1 MDIQPLRTKNEDLLE
16 LERLLNDIGHLSDE
30 IAKENVSVLPVSAK
44 KKLWQI
50 SHNIE
55 LANSRLWS
63 YCCYQDDKRWH
74 HVSERPPVDKRGIS
88 KVYIVI
94 DRYKLVYKAYFY
106 SNEEKKLHYW
116 VEARDWNMP
125 EMVIDVDWWCEKPEE
140 ETGYEEPR
148 PIQCGN

>member
-16 LERLLNDIGHLSDE
+16 LERLLNEIGHLSDE

-63 YCCYQDDKRWH
+63 YCCYQDDNRWH
-74 HVSERPPVDKRGIS
+74 PASDTPVIPNGK
-88 KVYIVI
+88 
-94 DRYKLVYKAYFY
+94 DRVKLVAMAEISDGNVCPIPLILDKG
-106 SNEEKKLHYW
+106 EKW
-116 VEARDWNMP
+116 DVEDCGIRL
-125 EMVIDVDWWCEKPEE
+125 WCYQPKED
-140 ETGYEEPR
+140 
-148 PIQCGN
+148 